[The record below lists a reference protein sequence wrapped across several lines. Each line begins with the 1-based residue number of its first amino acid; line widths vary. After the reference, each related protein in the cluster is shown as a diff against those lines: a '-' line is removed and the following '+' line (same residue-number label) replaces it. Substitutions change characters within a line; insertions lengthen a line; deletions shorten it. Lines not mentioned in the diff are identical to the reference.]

1 MFNQLLHARLLAPL
15 AAQLGATGIL
25 PNQRMIDRLAS
36 QLVPGNDGLSLI
48 GDSEGIVVGIEIAA
62 FEQLTDG
69 LDGVGINLLGIM
81 FHPSGLRI
89 ILLVSHRGAREQL
102 ALLIE
107 EKRLGSRCALVNS
120 NDIFH
125 NLSNLSEPFLTLQNL
140 LCSLI
145 DAFVVES
152 IVVED
157 L

>member
-1 MFNQLLHARLLAPL
+1 
-15 AAQLGATGIL
+15 
-25 PNQRMIDRLAS
+25 MIDRLAS

-81 FHPSGLRI
+81 FHPSSLRI
-89 ILLVSHRGAREQL
+89 ILLVSHRGTREQL
-102 ALLIE
+102 ALLVE

-125 NLSNLSEPFLTLQNL
+125 NLSNLSEPFLTL
-140 LCSLI
+140 
-145 DAFVVES
+145 
-152 IVVED
+152 
-157 L
+157 